1 MANQTLRL
9 HTTLRH
15 ILLLVAVVVAV
26 YVLLPQIGDFRSS
39 GHILAQAKPA
49 FTAVAIVL
57 AFATF
62 AAGSGTYCLLAARRL
77 DYARTLLVQ
86 LAAMFVNRLLPA
98 GIGAVGVNYLYLRHE
113 RHTGAQAGSIVAMN
127 NLLGF
132 LGHFV
137 LLSATLLIYS
147 GQVVTPGGHRFAD
160 PLIFM
165 KIILLASV
173 ILSLSA
179 LLFGRRKVARL
190 LKDVKKQL
198 LSYKR
203 RPWALLAALGTS
215 MILTLCNVGCLLF
228 CAYAL
233 NMHISFVA
241 VILVFTLGVGVGAA
255 IPTPGGIGGFEA
267 GLAGGFVAYG
277 VDPASALA
285 VALLFRLVSYWLPMA
300 AGAVALVACQRR
312 KLLTT

>member
-1 MANQTLRL
+1 M
-9 HTTLRH
+9 RH
-15 ILLLVAVVVAV
+15 VLLLVVVVVAV

-39 GHILAQAKPA
+39 GHILAQARPA
-49 FTAVAIVL
+49 FTTIAIIL
-57 AFATF
+57 AFGTF
-62 AAGSGTYCLLAARRL
+62 AAGTGTYCLLAAKHL
-77 DYARTLLVQ
+77 NYARTLLVQ

-98 GIGAVGVNYLYLRHE
+98 GLGAVGVNYFYLRHE
-113 RHTGAQAGSIVAMN
+113 RHTPVQAGSIVAMN

-132 LGHFV
+132 AGHFV
-137 LLSATLLIYS
+137 LLSGTLLIFS
-147 GQVVTPGGHRFAD
+147 GQVAAPGGHRLAD
-160 PLIFM
+160 PLLLIKFM
-165 KIILLASV
+165 LLAAIV
-173 ILSLSA
+173 LSLSA
-179 LLFGRRKVARL
+179 LLFGRSKVMRL
-190 LKDVKKQL
+190 LRDVKKQL

-203 RPWALLAALGTS
+203 RPWVLLAALGTS
-215 MILTLCNVGCLLF
+215 MILTLCNVGCLFF

-233 NMHISFVA
+233 NMHISFVV

-285 VALLFRLVSYWLPMA
+285 AALLFRLVSYWLPIA

>member
-1 MANQTLRL
+1 MANQRFRL
-9 HTTLRH
+9 QTTLRH
-15 ILLLVAVVVAV
+15 ILLLVAVVVVV
-26 YVLLPQIGDFRSS
+26 YLLLPQFGDFRSS
-39 GHILAQAKPA
+39 GHILVQARPL
-49 FTAVAIVL
+49 FTTVAIVL

-62 AAGSGTYCLLAARRL
+62 AAGAGTYCLLAARRL

-98 GIGAVGVNYLYLRHE
+98 GMGAVGVNYLYLRHE
-113 RHTGAQAGSIVAMN
+113 RHSAAQAGSIVAMN

-132 LGHFV
+132 MGHFV
-137 LLSATLLIYS
+137 LLGATLLIFS
-147 GQVVTPGGHRFAD
+147 GKVIAPGGHRFAD
-160 PLIFM
+160 PLTFM
-165 KIILLASV
+165 KIMLVVSIILL
-173 ILSLSA
+173 LSA
-179 LLFGRRKVARL
+179 LLFGRSKVTRL

-203 RPWALLAALGTS
+203 KPWVLLAALGTS
-215 MILTLCNVGCLLF
+215 MILTLCNVGCLFF

-233 NMHISFVA
+233 NMHISFVM

-285 VALLFRLVSYWLPMA
+285 AALLFRLVSYWLPFG

-312 KLLTT
+312 KLLET